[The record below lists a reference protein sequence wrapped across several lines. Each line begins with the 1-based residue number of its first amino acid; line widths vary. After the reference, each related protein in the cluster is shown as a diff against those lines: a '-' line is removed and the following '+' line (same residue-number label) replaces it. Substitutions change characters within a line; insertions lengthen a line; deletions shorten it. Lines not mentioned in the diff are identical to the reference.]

1 MNTTAFCQD
10 DTRRE
15 GVHAK
20 PDLNGLDYVEV
31 DNDQRTL
38 RVYFLGKAPALLK
51 KGSTQYVRIE
61 GGRRIRDIKV
71 VDIDIVRQSDPELD
85 DAMIVRVDQPGD
97 FSTYTLR
104 LVGLGKMID
113 PFYDH
118 LEFSFKVNCP
128 SDLDCA
134 ASDTCPPPEL
144 NEPDINYLAKDYA
157 SFRQLILDRLAL
169 LMPDWQER
177 HVPDLGI
184 ALVEVL
190 AYAGDHLSYYQDAV
204 ATEAYLDTARQR
216 ISVRRHARLVDYVLH
231 EGCNARA
238 WLCITTGSDWT
249 GAKALQPREVYFI
262 TSLGNVMPFVLSA
275 DELRHVPPQAYEV
288 FEAVDDKPIELHAAH
303 SEIGFYTWGERE
315 CCLPRGTTR
324 ATLCAKEIAAHLSLK
339 RGDVLIFEEVL
350 GPKTGGAADA
360 DPSHRHAVRLTK
372 VTPGVDTLY
381 DPPRPIVEIEWAAE
395 DALPFP
401 LCLSAM
407 SDADHGCAYHED
419 ISVAHGNVVLVDHGL
434 TTEPYEELGEVD
446 TGASAAE
453 CECAGHV
460 SDVQRMA
467 TPFRPHL
474 TRTPLTYRQPLPADG
489 APKDG
494 ITPAAGWMQQDER
507 LALPQIFATQ
517 HSASARRRLS
527 LHRLES
533 VATALALG

>member
-15 GVHAK
+15 GVRAK

-31 DNDQRTL
+31 DNDQLTL

-51 KGSTQYVRIE
+51 KGSTQYVRVE

-71 VDIDIVRQSDPELD
+71 VDIDIVHQSDPELD
-85 DAMIVRVDQPGD
+85 DSMIVRVDQPGD

-104 LVGLGKMID
+104 LVGLGNMID

-118 LEFSFKVNCP
+118 LDFSFKVNCP

-134 ASDTCPPPEL
+134 APDTCPPPEL

-177 HVPDLGI
+177 HVPDLGV

-238 WLCITTGSDWT
+238 WLCISTESEKT
-249 GAKALQPREVYFI
+249 ALQPRDVYFI
-262 TSLGNVMPFVLSA
+262 TGLGNATPLGHPIA
-275 DELRHVPPQAYEV
+275 AGELRSVPPQAYEV
-288 FEAVDDKPIELHAAH
+288 FEAVGDKPIDLYAAH
-303 SEIGFYTWGERE
+303 REMHFYTWGERE

-324 ATLCAKEIAAHLSLK
+324 ATLRAKEITAHLSLK

-350 GPKTGGAADA
+350 GPKTGRAADA
-360 DPSHRHAVRLTK
+360 DPTHRHAVRLIK

-401 LCLSAM
+401 LCLSTM
-407 SDADHGCAYHED
+407 SDADHGCVFHED
-419 ISVAHGNVVLVDHGL
+419 ISVARGNVVLVDHGL
-434 TTEPYEELGEVD
+434 TIEPYEELGAVLIG
-446 TGASAAE
+446 TSTAE

-460 SDVQRMA
+460 SDVQRTA
-467 TPFRPHL
+467 APFR
-474 TRTPLTYRQPLPADG
+474 RISQ
-489 APKDG
+489 
-494 ITPAAGWMQQDER
+494 
-507 LALPQIFATQ
+507 
-517 HSASARRRLS
+517 RR
-527 LHRLES
+527 H
-533 VATALALG
+533 